1 MHASRLHNILVCLA
15 KKVPHSQSTPEDPNK
30 SQEMTAIEYEIKRKL
45 LVHVVIPVK
54 LLWSLVMVY
63 MLQDLAKVPSLAITP
78 KSRFHNQI
86 PLVLLF
92 QTILFFS

>member
-1 MHASRLHNILVCLA
+1 
-15 KKVPHSQSTPEDPNK
+15 
-30 SQEMTAIEYEIKRKL
+30 MTAIEYEIKRKL

-78 KSRFHNQI
+78 KSRSHNQI
-86 PLVLLF
+86 PLFLLL
-92 QTILFFS
+92 QTILFFSEQIVSHMSSYKFSRFDSHLIWRSSVV